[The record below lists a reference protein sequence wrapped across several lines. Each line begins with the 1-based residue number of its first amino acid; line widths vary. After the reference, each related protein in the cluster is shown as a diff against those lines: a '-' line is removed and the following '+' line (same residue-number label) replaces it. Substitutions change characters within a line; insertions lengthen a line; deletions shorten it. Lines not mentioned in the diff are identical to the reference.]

1 MVINYTNPQKQFI
14 ERHRK
19 SKFSGFLFL
28 LLLVAIISG
37 TIGGLGY
44 NVFVRPLPEW
54 GLNFTSAGVS
64 TMFFLFLLS
73 MLISGGGFIVSFIMM
88 VVDSDD
94 EKLQSGD
101 DGLKAFK
108 YFISRLGNQ
117 GIIKYLFYLLLLAL
131 LSAMVANGY
140 IWTTGF
146 MIFFWASAFIM
157 SFMDKGLRNHYIS
170 DLSQEKIE
178 RLEEA
183 LARAKQ
189 DEAMGEGLSELEKRT
204 RKEAKDKMRREGC
217 KQEAI
222 DAYEKRIK
230 KIGETVDKKT
240 TI

>member
-1 MVINYTNPQKQFI
+1 MNYTNPQKQFL
-14 ERHRK
+14 ERHKK
-19 SKFSGFLFL
+19 SKSFSGFLFPL
-28 LLLVAIISG
+28 LIVAMISG

-73 MLISGGGFIVSFIMM
+73 MLISGGGFVVSFIMM
-88 VVDSDD
+88 AVDSDD
-94 EKLQSGD
+94 KDLQTGD
-101 DGLKAFK
+101 DGLKTFK
-108 YFISRLGNQ
+108 YFISRLGDQ
-117 GIIKYLFYLLLLAL
+117 GIIKYFFYMLHLTLLA
-131 LSAMVANGY
+131 AMVANGY

-146 MIFFWASAFIM
+146 MIFFWVATFILG
-157 SFMDKGLRNHYIS
+157 FMDKGLRNHYIS

-178 RLEEA
+178 RLEKA

-204 RKEAKDKMRREGC
+204 RREAKDKMRREGC

-222 DAYEKRIK
+222 DAYEKRIEA
-230 KIGETVDKKT
+230 IGDAVDRKT